1 LIFYLCARFAI
12 IMTVDEMMEKSPG
25 SPISFSYLKKFNLYA
40 GVLHLITGVLMLFLG
55 LTLAWEQDIYTIYL
69 DFEIVSLD
77 PFEFLVQPTPAVLFT
92 LTNIGVI
99 LASFPLMSA
108 LAHFLIAYPLND
120 KYVTNLQKGMNPYR
134 WYEYSVSS
142 SVMIFLITFLLG
154 IWDLWSLVMIV
165 VLNAMMIMF
174 GYIMEVLNQYTKKTV
189 WSPFILG
196 CVAGFT
202 PWVVLSGYFAAAI
215 SVAETGPPT
224 FVYIIIFMYFFLF
237 NIFALNMVL
246 QYKKVSK
253 WKDYL
258 YGERMYIVLSL
269 VAKTLLAWIVFAG
282 IFSPL

>member
-1 LIFYLCARFAI
+1 MNETDNVETSF
-12 IMTVDEMMEKSPG
+12 D
-25 SPISFSYLKKFNLYA
+25 SPISFSYLKRFNLYA
-40 GVLHLITGVLMLFLG
+40 GVLHLITGILMLFLG
-55 LTLAWEQDIYTIYL
+55 LTLEWSQDVYTIYL
-69 DFEIVSLD
+69 DFEIISFD
-77 PFEFLVQPTPAVLFT
+77 PFEFLVQPTPVVLFT

-108 LAHFLIAYPLND
+108 FAHFLIAYPLND
-120 KYVTNLQKGMNPYR
+120 RYIENLKKGMNPYR

-154 IWDLWSLVMIV
+154 IWDIWSLVMIV

-174 GYIMEVLNQYTKKTV
+174 GYLMEKLNQYTEKTN

-196 CVAGFT
+196 CISGFT
-202 PWVVLSGYFAAAI
+202 PWLVLFGYFNAAI
-215 SVAETGPPT
+215 SMAETQPPT

-237 NIFALNMVL
+237 NIFALNMGL

-282 IFSPL
+282 IFAPF

>member
-1 LIFYLCARFAI
+1 MNSESTPEVYP
-12 IMTVDEMMEKSPG
+12 SSG
-25 SPISFSYLKKFNLYA
+25 SPISYSYLKKFNLYA

-55 LTLAWEQDIYTIYL
+55 LTLEWSQKVYTIYL
-69 DFEIVSLD
+69 DFQIIPVE
-77 PFEFLVQPTPAVLFT
+77 PFILVQPTPAILFT

-108 LAHFLIAYPLND
+108 LAHFLIAYPLNE
-120 KYVTNLQKGMNPYR
+120 KYIANLEKGMNPYR

-154 IWDLWSLVMIV
+154 IWDIWSLVMIV
-165 VLNAMMIMF
+165 VLNDMLIMF
-174 GYIMEVLNQYTKKTV
+174 GYLMEVLNQYTEKTK

-196 CVAGFT
+196 CISGAT
-202 PWVVLSGYFAAAI
+202 PWVVLFGYFAASL
-215 SVAETGPPT
+215 SVAEAQPPT

-237 NIFALNMVL
+237 NIFALNMLL

-269 VAKTLLAWIVFAG
+269 IAKTLLAWIVFAG
-282 IFSPL
+282 IFAPF

>member
-1 LIFYLCARFAI
+1 
-12 IMTVDEMMEKSPG
+12 MTVEETVESSSG

-55 LTLAWEQDIYTIYL
+55 LTLEWSQDVYTIYL
-69 DFEIVSLD
+69 DFEIISFD
-77 PFEFLVQPTPAVLFT
+77 PFEFLVQPTPVVLFT

-108 LAHFLIAYPLND
+108 LAHLLIAYSLND
-120 KYVTNLQKGMNPYR
+120 RYVANLKKGMNPYR

-154 IWDLWSLVMIV
+154 IWDIWSLVMIV

-174 GYIMEVLNQYTKKTV
+174 GYLMEVLNQYTEKTH
-189 WSPFILG
+189 WSPFVLG
-196 CVAGFT
+196 TISGFT
-202 PWVVLSGYFAAAI
+202 PWVVLAGYFNAAV
-215 SVAETGPPT
+215 SMAETNPPT
-224 FVYIIIFMYFFLF
+224 FVYIIIFMYFILF
-237 NIFALNMVL
+237 NIFALNMLL

-282 IFSPL
+282 IFAPF

>member
-1 LIFYLCARFAI
+1 MGSEEVQEETISS
-12 IMTVDEMMEKSPG
+12 E

-40 GVLHLITGVLMLFLG
+40 GFLHIITGVLMLILG
-55 LTLAWEQDIYTIYL
+55 LTLEWSLDVYTIYL
-69 DFEIVSLD
+69 DFEVVSID
-77 PFEFLVQPTPAVLFT
+77 PFEFVVGPKPAVLFT
-92 LTNIGVI
+92 LSNIGVI

-120 KYVTNLQKGMNPYR
+120 KYVANLKKGMNPYR

-154 IWDLWSLVMIV
+154 IWDIWSLVMIV

-174 GYIMEVLNQYTKKTV
+174 GYLMEVLNQYTEKTK

-196 CVAGFT
+196 CISGGT
-202 PWVVLSGYFAAAI
+202 PWVVLFGYFASAI
-215 SVAETGPPT
+215 SIEETQPPT
-224 FVYIIIFMYFFLF
+224 FVYIIIFMYFILF
-237 NIFALNMVL
+237 NIFAINMLL

-269 VAKTLLAWIVFAG
+269 GAKTLLAWIVFAG
-282 IFSPL
+282 IFAPF

>member
-1 LIFYLCARFAI
+1 MNEENAVEI
-12 IMTVDEMMEKSPG
+12 SSG
-25 SPISFSYLKKFNLYA
+25 SPISFSYLKKFNRNA
-40 GVLHLITGVLMLFLG
+40 GVLHLITGILMLFLG
-55 LTLAWEQDIYTIYL
+55 LTLEWSQDVYTIYL
-69 DFEIVSLD
+69 DFEIIPVD
-77 PFEFLVQPTPAVLFT
+77 PFFIVEPTPTVVFT
-92 LTNIGVI
+92 LSYIGVI

-120 KYVTNLQKGMNPYR
+120 KYVDNLKKGMNPYR
-134 WYEYSVSS
+134 WYEYAVSS

-174 GYIMEVLNQYTKKTV
+174 GYLMEVLNQYTEKTN
-189 WSPFILG
+189 WSPFLLG
-196 CVAGFT
+196 CVSGFT
-202 PWVVLSGYFAAAI
+202 PWIVLSGYFAAAI
-215 SVAETGPPT
+215 SMAENGPPT

-237 NIFALNMVL
+237 NIFAFNQLL

-269 VAKTLLAWIVFAG
+269 IAKTLLAWIVFVG
-282 IFSPL
+282 IFAPF

>member
-1 LIFYLCARFAI
+1 MNSEDIQEASSSI
-12 IMTVDEMMEKSPG
+12 E
-25 SPISFSYLKKFNLYA
+25 SPISFSYLKKFNLYV

-55 LTLAWEQDIYTIYL
+55 LTLEWSQDVYTIYL
-69 DFEIVSLD
+69 DFEIVNLD
-77 PFEFLVQPTPAVLFT
+77 PFEFIVQPTPAILFT

-120 KYVTNLQKGMNPYR
+120 RYVENLQKGMNPYR

-154 IWDLWSLVMIV
+154 IWDFWSLVMIV

-174 GYIMEVLNQYTKKTV
+174 GYLMEVLNQYTEKTK
-189 WSPFILG
+189 WSPFVLG
-196 CVAGFT
+196 CISGFT
-202 PWVVLSGYFAAAI
+202 PWVVLFGYFAAAI
-215 SVAETGPPT
+215 SVAETQPPT

-237 NIFALNMVL
+237 NIFALNMFL

-258 YGERMYIVLSL
+258 YGERMYILLSL
-269 VAKTLLAWIVFAG
+269 IAKTLLAWIVFAG
-282 IFSPL
+282 IFAPF

>member
-1 LIFYLCARFAI
+1 MNSEEVVEAH
-12 IMTVDEMMEKSPG
+12 SG
-25 SPISFSYLKKFNLYA
+25 SLISFSYLKKFNLYA
-40 GVLHLITGVLMLFLG
+40 GVLHLITGILMLFLG
-55 LTLAWEQDIYTIYL
+55 LTLEWEQDVYTIYL
-69 DFEIVSLD
+69 DFEVVSLD
-77 PFEFLVQPTPAVLFT
+77 PFEFLIQPTPAVLFT

-120 KYVTNLQKGMNPYR
+120 KYVANLQKGMNPYR

-142 SVMIFLITFLLG
+142 SLMIFLITFLLG

-174 GYIMEVLNQYTKKTV
+174 GYLMELLNQYTEKTK

-202 PWVVLSGYFAAAI
+202 PWLVLFGYFAAAI
-215 SVAETGPPT
+215 GAAETGPPT

-282 IFSPL
+282 IFAPF

>member
-1 LIFYLCARFAI
+1 
-12 IMTVDEMMEKSPG
+12 MTTEGKMESPSG
-25 SPISFSYLKKFNLYA
+25 SSISFSYLKKFNLYA
-40 GVLHLITGVLMLFLG
+40 GVLHLITGMLMLFLG
-55 LTLAWEQDIYTIYL
+55 LTLEWSQDVYTIYL
-69 DFEIVSLD
+69 DFEVVSVS
-77 PFEFLVQPTPAVLFT
+77 PFEFIVQPTPVVLFT

-108 LAHFLIAYPLND
+108 LAHFLIAYPLNG
-120 KYVTNLQKGMNPYR
+120 KYVANLNKGMNPYR

-174 GYIMEVLNQYTKKTV
+174 GYLMEILNQYTEKTN
-189 WSPFILG
+189 WTPFILG
-196 CVAGFT
+196 CVSGGV
-202 PWVVLSGYFAAAI
+202 PWVVLFGYFAAAI
-215 SVAETGPPT
+215 GAAETQPPT

-237 NIFALNMVL
+237 NIFALNMLL

-282 IFSPL
+282 IFAPF

>member
-1 LIFYLCARFAI
+1 
-12 IMTVDEMMEKSPG
+12 MTGEDNMEESFG

-40 GVLHLITGVLMLFLG
+40 GVLHLITGILMLFLG
-55 LTLAWEQDIYTIYL
+55 LTLEWSQDVYTIYL
-69 DFEIVSLD
+69 DFEIIPVD
-77 PFEFLVQPTPAVLFT
+77 PFFIVQPTPTVLFA

-120 KYVTNLQKGMNPYR
+120 KYVDNLKKGMNPYR
-134 WYEYSVSS
+134 WYEYAASS

-154 IWDLWSLVMIV
+154 IWDLWTLVMIV

-174 GYIMEVLNQYTKKTV
+174 GYLMEVLNQYTEKTK
-189 WSPFILG
+189 WSPFLLG
-196 CVAGFT
+196 CVSGFT
-202 PWVVLSGYFAAAI
+202 PWVVLFGYFTAAI
-215 SVAETGPPT
+215 SMAETGPPT

-237 NIFALNMVL
+237 NIFALNQLL

-269 VAKTLLAWIVFAG
+269 IAKTLLAWIVFAG
-282 IFSPL
+282 IFAPF

>member
-1 LIFYLCARFAI
+1 MSAEE
-12 IMTVDEMMEKSPG
+12 TMEIHSG

-40 GVLHLITGVLMLFLG
+40 GVLHLITGILMLFLG
-55 LTLAWEQDIYTIYL
+55 LTLEWEQDVYTIYL
-69 DFEIVSLD
+69 NFEIIPPD
-77 PFEFLVQPTPAVLFT
+77 TFIVQPTPTVLFT

-120 KYVTNLQKGMNPYR
+120 KYVANLKKGMNPYR

-165 VLNAMMIMF
+165 VLNALMIMF
-174 GYIMEVLNQYTKKTV
+174 GYLMEVLNQYTEKTK
-189 WSPFILG
+189 WSPFIIG
-196 CVAGFT
+196 CISGFT
-202 PWVVLSGYFAAAI
+202 PWVVLFGYFTAAI
-215 SVAETGPPT
+215 SMAETGPPT

-258 YGERMYIVLSL
+258 YGERMYIILSL
-269 VAKTLLAWIVFAG
+269 IAKTLLAWIVFAG
-282 IFSPL
+282 IFAPF

>member
-1 LIFYLCARFAI
+1 MSSNETYEVRSSG
-12 IMTVDEMMEKSPG
+12 E

-40 GVLHLITGVLMLFLG
+40 GVLHLLTGVLMLFLG
-55 LTLAWEQDIYTIYL
+55 LTLEWSQDVYTIYL
-69 DFEIVSLD
+69 DFEIISFD

-108 LAHFLIAYPLND
+108 LAHFLIAFPLND
-120 KYVTNLQKGMNPYR
+120 KYVENLKKGMNPYR

-174 GYIMEVLNQYTKKTV
+174 GYLMEVINQYTEKTK

-196 CVAGFT
+196 CVSGGT
-202 PWVVLSGYFAAAI
+202 PWVVLFGYFAAAI
-215 SVAETGPPT
+215 SVAETQPPT
-224 FVYIIIFMYFFLF
+224 FVYIIIFMYLFLF
-237 NIFALNMVL
+237 NIFALNMLL

-282 IFSPL
+282 IFAPF

>member
-1 LIFYLCARFAI
+1 MNTEDA
-12 IMTVDEMMEKSPG
+12 MEVSTDYR

-55 LTLAWEQDIYTIYL
+55 LTLEWSQDVYTIYL
-69 DFEIVSLD
+69 DFEVVSID
-77 PFEFLVQPTPAVLFT
+77 PFEFIVQPTPTILFT

-108 LAHFLIAYPLND
+108 FAHFMIAYPLNER
-120 KYVTNLQKGMNPYR
+120 YVANLQKGMNPYR

-154 IWDLWSLVMIV
+154 IWDIWSLVMIV

-174 GYIMEVLNQYTKKTV
+174 GYLTEVLNQYTEKTK

-196 CVAGFT
+196 CISGGT
-202 PWVVLSGYFAAAI
+202 PWVVLFGYFAAAI
-215 SVAETGPPT
+215 SVTETQPPT
-224 FVYIIIFMYFFLF
+224 FVYIIIFMYFILF
-237 NIFALNMVL
+237 NIFALNMLL

-269 VAKTLLAWIVFAG
+269 IAKTLLAWLVFAG
-282 IFSPL
+282 IFAPF

>member
-1 LIFYLCARFAI
+1 MNDMNNVETPI
-12 IMTVDEMMEKSPG
+12 D
-25 SPISFSYLKKFNLYA
+25 SPISFPYLKKFNLYA
-40 GVLHLITGVLMLFLG
+40 GVLHLITGILMLFLG
-55 LTLAWEQDIYTIYL
+55 LTLEWSQDVYTIYL
-69 DFEIVSLD
+69 NFEIIPVE
-77 PFEFLVQPTPAVLFT
+77 PFFIVEPTPTVVFT
-92 LTNIGVI
+92 LSYIGVL

-120 KYVTNLQKGMNPYR
+120 KYIANLKKGMNPYR

-174 GYIMEVLNQYTKKTV
+174 GYLMEVLNQYTEKTK
-189 WSPFILG
+189 WSPFVLG
-196 CVAGFT
+196 CISGFT
-202 PWVVLSGYFAAAI
+202 PWLVLFGYFTAAI
-215 SVAETGPPT
+215 SMAETQPPT

-237 NIFALNMVL
+237 NIFAFR
-246 QYKKVSK
+246 K

-269 VAKTLLAWIVFAG
+269 LAKTLLAWIVFAG
-282 IFSPL
+282 IFAPF

>member
-1 LIFYLCARFAI
+1 MNAEEAK
-12 IMTVDEMMEKSPG
+12 EKDFSSE
-25 SPISFSYLKKFNLYA
+25 SPISFSYLRKFNLYA
-40 GVLHLITGVLMLFLG
+40 GILHLMTGALMLLLG
-55 LTLAWEQDIYTIYL
+55 LTLEWSQDVYTIYL
-69 DFEIVSLD
+69 NFEIVSLD
-77 PFEFLVQPTPAVLFT
+77 PFEFLVQPTPTVLFT

-120 KYVTNLQKGMNPYR
+120 RYVANLRKGMNPYR
-134 WYEYSVSS
+134 WYEHSVSS

-165 VLNAMMIMF
+165 ILNAMMIMF
-174 GYIMEVLNQYTKKTV
+174 GYLMEVLNQYTEKTN

-196 CVAGFT
+196 CISGGI
-202 PWVVLSGYFAAAI
+202 PWVVLFGYFSAAI
-215 SVAETGPPT
+215 SVAETQPPT

-237 NIFALNMVL
+237 NIFALNMLL

-258 YGERMYIVLSL
+258 YGERMYILLSL
-269 VAKTLLAWIVFAG
+269 IAKTLLAWIVFAG
-282 IFSPL
+282 IFAPF